1 MFFFLR
7 FSQKKS
13 SSPRWY
19 KELNWILL
27 YRLTMYINY
36 IFWWFKK
43 NIPSHQ
49 DDTRN
54 WIVLLIKIWME
65 FELEMDQPVR
75 IGIGWRTKKVTKT
88 KKKTKQSTREWKRT
102 FDAGLVAVE
111 EPPAKQI
118 AVEADERQVQVA
130 EEFDVLDVDF
140 QLLRRVPM
148 DDLTTAESEMSPT
161 LVMTWVWTLVAVSKK
176 FKGIVS

>member
-88 KKKTKQSTREWKRT
+88 KKKRSNPRVSGNGPSTPDSLQWKSRRRSKLPSKPTNVRYKLRKNST
-102 FDAGLVAVE
+102 FLMLTFSFFGE
-111 EPPAKQI
+111 FQWMI
-118 AVEADERQVQVA
+118 WRQPNRKCH
-130 EEFDVLDVDF
+130 
-140 QLLRRVPM
+140 QL
-148 DDLTTAESEMSPT
+148 
-161 LVMTWVWTLVAVSKK
+161 
-176 FKGIVS
+176 